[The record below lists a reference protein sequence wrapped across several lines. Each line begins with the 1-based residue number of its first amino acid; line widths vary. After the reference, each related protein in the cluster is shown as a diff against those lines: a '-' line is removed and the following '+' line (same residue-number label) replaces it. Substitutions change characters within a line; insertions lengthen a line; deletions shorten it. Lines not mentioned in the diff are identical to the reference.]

1 MTRPARAP
9 VAEPAG
15 AALRAVGEVVAAMA
29 AAPSLEATLQGLVQ
43 AARRLANCRY
53 AAIGV
58 PDGSGGFAQFITT
71 GMSDELIAA
80 IGPLPRT
87 HGLLGA
93 MLERPRPHRTPDI
106 SRDPRFEWWPAAH
119 PRMTSFLGVP
129 IISVGEVV
137 GAFYLTD
144 KIGADEFA
152 DADQELIEL
161 FAAHA
166 AVAIATARVHERSR
180 ELSVVEERNRLAR
193 DLHDAVSQTLFSLTL
208 TAEAAAELLDRDP
221 AAARAQLAEVGR
233 LAAEA
238 RAEMRSLV
246 FQLRPAD
253 LEADGLVATLRKH
266 VEVLDRVHPARVE
279 MVVRGDGVPD
289 AATQRELYRIAQ
301 EALQNALKHSDATRI
316 TLELE
321 LAGSGGT
328 LAVTDDGAGFDMTD
342 PLVRSQH
349 LGLTVM
355 QERART
361 VGGRLELRSR
371 PGEGTTVRVEVPGG

>member
-29 AAPSLEATLQGLVQ
+29 AAPSLEATLHGLVQ

-71 GMSDELIAA
+71 GMSDELITA

-93 MLERPRPHRTPDI
+93 MLERPLPHRTPDI

-129 IISVGEVV
+129 IVSGGEVV

-152 DADQELIEL
+152 DADQVLIEL

-221 AAARAQLAEVGR
+221 AAARVQLAEVGR

-266 VEVLDRVHPARVE
+266 VEVLGRVHPARVE
-279 MVVRGDGVPD
+279 MVVRGDGVPN

-301 EALQNALKHSDATRI
+301 EALQNALKHSGASRI

-328 LAVTDDGAGFDMTD
+328 LEVTDDGGGFDTAD

-355 QERART
+355 QERARA